1 MKRKFLGLGIMCLV
15 ALAAVIIWMA
25 YREKRLENA
34 FAEIQLDT
42 EKTETRARLGLPWK
56 TGVCGQT
63 FGGSFSPDC
72 KEEYIYASPYAPVLP
87 HYWAFFFDQKG
98 RLIDKYQYISP

>member
-1 MKRKFLGLGIMCLV
+1 MKRKFLGLSIICLV
-15 ALAAVIIWMA
+15 ALMAVIIWMT

-34 FAEIQLDT
+34 FAEMKLGA
-42 EKTETRARLGLPWK
+42 EKTEARARLGQPWK
-56 TGVCGQT
+56 AGACGQM

-72 KEEYIYASPYAPVLP
+72 KEEYIYASPYAPVIP
-87 HYWAFFFDQKG
+87 RYSAFRFDQKG